1 MEVYNDLDAL
11 REESEEKKHVSLLG
25 MEGLKVPVCAVVD
38 FGTVCFC
45 FDVGGFCLC
54 VCFSDCMKKRRCC

>member
-38 FGTVCFC
+38 LVQYVFVLMLAAF
-45 FDVGGFCLC
+45 VC
-54 VCFSDCMKKRRCC
+54 VCVLATV